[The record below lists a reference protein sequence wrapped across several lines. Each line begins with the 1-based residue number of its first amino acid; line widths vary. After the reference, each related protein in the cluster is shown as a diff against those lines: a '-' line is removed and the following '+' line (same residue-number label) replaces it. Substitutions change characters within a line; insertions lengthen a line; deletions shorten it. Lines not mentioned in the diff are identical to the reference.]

1 MTQSYTLHNG
11 IAEIRW
17 SNPPVD
23 SLSLK
28 VRESIHRALSEA
40 LADPGVKAIILGGSG
55 KNFSGGADVREFNT
69 PAATSQPDLVA
80 IEELCDTAEKPVI
93 AAITGVAL
101 GGGLEIAL
109 ACHMRVAAPSARLG
123 LPEVKLGVLPGAGG
137 TQRLPRLIPAEK
149 AIALMTSGSLVNG
162 AEAKD
167 IGLVDE
173 VGNDP
178 VEVARRVAANYLEA
192 NGPLRRARDLP
203 VNLPSEGREQFF
215 DKARKAA
222 ERQGRGAPAP
232 AKIVDCVEA
241 AANRPF
247 DEGLA
252 FERQCFAELVESPE
266 SAALRHVFFSERA
279 ASRIA
284 DLPADTPRREVE
296 LVGIVG
302 SGTMGTGIAMAFAN
316 GGYRVRVFDAND
328 EALGRSR
335 NRAKETYDS
344 AVSRGRMGADEGDA
358 RFSRLSFVS
367 SLDDLADVDL
377 VIEAVFENMDVKRDV
392 FQRLDRIIKQGA
404 ILATNTSFLDVNEIA
419 AQTSRPQDVIGLHF
433 FSPANI
439 MRLLE
444 IVRAAKTAPDVLAT
458 AMDIAKKIGKVGVVS
473 GVCDGFI
480 GNRMVER
487 YALRGLEL
495 VAEGASP
502 RQVDEALERFGM
514 AMGPFAMSDLAG
526 NDISW
531 LDRKR
536 RIQDN
541 LDYRS
546 PGFADELCERGW
558 FGQKTGQGWYRYQS
572 GDRSRHSN
580 PEADELIV
588 EWRKR
593 NGIVPR
599 PISDEEIVQRC
610 IYALTNEGAK
620 ILQEGIA
627 QRASDIDTVYVSGYG
642 FPAHKGGPMF
652 YAEAVG
658 LGKVLDQISTFHAQE
673 PDAGWE
679 PAPLLR
685 ERAHAGCFDA
695 AP

>member
-1 MTQSYTLHNG
+1 MTKSYTLNDG

-23 SLSLK
+23 SLSLA
-28 VRESIHRALSEA
+28 VRENIHRALSAA
-40 LADPGVKAIILGGSG
+40 LADPEVKAVVLAGSG

-69 PAATSQPDLVA
+69 PAAMSQPDLVA
-80 IEELCDTAEKPVI
+80 IEELCDGAQKPVV
-93 AAITGVAL
+93 AAINGVAL

-109 ACHMRVAAPSARLG
+109 ACHLRVAAPSARLG

-137 TQRLPRLIPAEK
+137 TQRLPRLTSVER
-149 AIALMTSGSLVNG
+149 AIAMMTSGSLVSG
-162 AEAKD
+162 VEAKE

-173 VGNDP
+173 IDENPND
-178 VEVARRVAANYLEA
+178 AAKRIATEHVTA
-192 NGPLRRARDLP
+192 SRTLRRARDLS
-203 VNLPSEGREQFF
+203 VDLPREGREQFF

-222 ERQGRGAPAP
+222 QKQGKGAPAP
-232 AKIVDCVEA
+232 ARIVDCVEA
-241 AANRPF
+241 AATRSF

-252 FERQCFAELVESPE
+252 FERQCFSELVESPE

-279 ASRIA
+279 AGRIA
-284 DLPADTPRREVE
+284 DLSPDTPRRKVE

-316 GGYRVRVFDAND
+316 GGYRVRVFDANND
-328 EALGRSR
+328 ALDRSKE
-335 NRAKETYDS
+335 RAKGTYDS
-344 AVSRGRMGADEGDA
+344 AVSRGRMGADEA
-358 RFSRLSFVS
+358 QSRFARLSFVNA
-367 SLDDLADVDL
+367 LEELADADL

-392 FQRLDRIIKQGA
+392 FQRLDRVVKQGA
-404 ILATNTSFLDVNEIA
+404 VLATNTSFLNVDEIA

-444 IVRAAKTAPDVLAT
+444 IVRAAKTGPDVLAT
-458 AMDIAKKIGKVGVVS
+458 AMEIAKKIGKVGVVS

-487 YALRGLEL
+487 YVLRGLEL

-536 RIQDN
+536 RIAEDPN
-541 LDYRS
+541 YRS

-558 FGQKTGQGWYRYQS
+558 FGQKSGQGWYKYQP
-572 GDRSRHSN
+572 GDRARHPN

-588 EWRKR
+588 EWRQR
-593 NGIVPR
+593 NGILPR
-599 PISDEEIVQRC
+599 EISDDEIVQRC

-620 ILQEGIA
+620 ILHEGVA
-627 QRASDIDTVYVSGYG
+627 QKASDIDTVYVSGYG

-652 YAEAVG
+652 YAESVG
-658 LGKVLDQISTFHAQE
+658 LGKVLDRISSFHAQG

-685 ERAHAGCFDA
+685 ERAHAGRFDA
-695 AP
+695 AS

>member
-1 MTQSYTLHNG
+1 MTQSYTLNDG

-23 SLSLK
+23 SLSLA
-28 VRESIHRALSEA
+28 VRESIHRALSDA
-40 LADPGVKAIILGGSG
+40 LSNPEIKAVILAGSS

-80 IEELCDTAEKPVI
+80 IEELCDAAQKPVI

-109 ACHMRVAAPSARLG
+109 ACHMRVSTPSARLG

-137 TQRLPRLIPAEK
+137 TQRLPRLISAEK

-162 AEAKD
+162 TEAKE

-173 VGNDP
+173 IGDDP
-178 VEVARRVAANYLEA
+178 VATARRLAADQLKA
-192 NGPLRRARDLP
+192 NAPFRRARDLS
-203 VNLPSEGREQFF
+203 VNLPSDGRERFF

-222 ERQGRGAPAP
+222 QKQGKGAPAP
-232 AKIVDCVEA
+232 ARIVDCVEA

-279 ASRIA
+279 AGRIA
-284 DLPADTPRREVE
+284 DLPPDTSRRKVE

-316 GGYRVRVFDAND
+316 GGYRVRIFDANND
-328 EALGRSR
+328 ALGRSR
-335 NRAKETYDS
+335 GRAKETYDS
-344 AVSRGRMGADEGDA
+344 AVSRGRMGADEAEA
-358 RFSRLSFVS
+358 RFSHLSFINA
-367 SLDDLADVDL
+367 LEELADVDL

-392 FQRLDRIIKQGA
+392 FQRLDRIVKEGA

-458 AMDIAKKIGKVGVVS
+458 AMEIAKKIGKVGVVS

-502 RQVDEALERFGM
+502 RQVDEALEKFGM

-541 LDYRS
+541 PDYRS

-558 FGQKTGQGWYRYQS
+558 FGQKTGQGWYKYQP
-572 GDRSRHSN
+572 GDRSRYSN
-580 PEADELIV
+580 PEADDLIV
-588 EWRKR
+588 EWRNR
-593 NGIVPR
+593 NGITSR
-599 PISDEEIVQRC
+599 DISDEEIVQKC

-620 ILQEGIA
+620 ILQERIA

-642 FPAHKGGPMF
+642 FPVHKGGPMF

-658 LGKVLDQISTFHAQE
+658 LGKVLDRISTFHAQE

-685 ERAHAGCFDA
+685 ERAQAGRFDA
-695 AP
+695 AS

>member
-1 MTQSYTLHNG
+1 MIQSYTLNDG

-23 SLSLK
+23 SLSLA
-28 VRESIHRALSEA
+28 VRESIHRALTEA
-40 LADPGVKAIILGGSG
+40 VADPAVKAIILAGSG

-80 IEELCDTAEKPVI
+80 IEELCDCAEKLVI

-137 TQRLPRLIPAEK
+137 TQRLPRLIAAEK
-149 AIALMTSGSLVNG
+149 AIALMTSGTLVSG
-162 AEAKD
+162 TEAKE
-167 IGLVDE
+167 IQLVDQ
-173 VGNDP
+173 VAVDP
-178 VEVARRVAANYLEA
+178 VEAARRLAAEYLEA
-192 NGPLRRARDLP
+192 KGPLRRARDLP

-222 ERQGRGAPAP
+222 QKQGRGAPAP
-232 AKIVDCVEA
+232 ARIVDCVQA
-241 AANRPF
+241 AASKHF

-284 DLPADTPRREVE
+284 YLPADTPRRTVG
-296 LVGIVG
+296 LVGLVG

-328 EALGRSR
+328 DALGRSKR
-335 NRAKETYDS
+335 HAKETYDS
-344 AVSRGRMGADEGDA
+344 AVSRGRMEADEAEA
-358 RFSRLSFVS
+358 RFSRLSFVN
-367 SLDDLADVDL
+367 SLEELADVDL
-377 VIEAVFENMDVKRDV
+377 VIEAVFEDMDVKRDV
-392 FQRLDRIIKQGA
+392 FQLLDRIVKQGA

-444 IVRAAKTAPDVLAT
+444 IVRAAKTAPDVLAA

-502 RQVDEALERFGM
+502 RQIDEAMERFGM

-541 LDYRS
+541 PDYRS

-558 FGQKTGQGWYRYQS
+558 FGQKTGQGWYKYHP
-572 GDRSRHSN
+572 GDRSRHPN
-580 PEADELIV
+580 PEADALIV

-599 PISDEEIVQRC
+599 PISDDEIVQRC

-642 FPAHKGGPMF
+642 FPAHKGGPMY
-652 YAEAVG
+652 YAETVG
-658 LGKVLDQISTFHAQE
+658 LGKVLDQVSTFHAQK
-673 PDAGWE
+673 PDSGWE

-685 ERAHAGCFDA
+685 ERAQAGRFDA
-695 AP
+695 VS

>member
-1 MTQSYTLHNG
+1 MTQSYTLNDG

-23 SLSLK
+23 SLSLV
-28 VRESIHRALSEA
+28 VRESIHRALAEA
-40 LADPGVKAIILGGSG
+40 LADPEVKAVILAASG

-80 IEELCDTAEKPVI
+80 IEELCDAAQKPVI
-93 AAITGVAL
+93 AAIAGVAL

-109 ACHMRVAAPSARLG
+109 ACHMRVATPAARLG

-137 TQRLPRLIPAEK
+137 TQRLPRLVSAET
-149 AIALMTSGSLVNG
+149 AIALMTSGSFVSG
-162 AEAKD
+162 TEAKE

-173 VGNDP
+173 IGDDP
-178 VEVARRVAANYLEA
+178 VATARHLAMDHIRTG
-192 NGPLRRARDLP
+192 GPLRRARDLT
-203 VNLPSEGREQFF
+203 VDLPSDGREEFF

-222 ERQGRGAPAP
+222 QKQGKGAPAP
-232 AKIVDCVEA
+232 ARIVDCVEA
-241 AANRPF
+241 AVNRPF

-279 ASRIA
+279 AGRIA
-284 DLPADTPRREVE
+284 DLPPDTPRRTVE

-302 SGTMGTGIAMAFAN
+302 SGTMGTGIALAFAN
-316 GGYRVRVFDAND
+316 GGYRVRIFDANND
-328 EALGRSR
+328 ALGRSR
-335 NRAKETYDS
+335 ERAKETYDS
-344 AVSRGRMGADEGDA
+344 AVSRGRIGADEAQA

-367 SLDDLADVDL
+367 ALEELAGADL

-392 FQRLDRIIKQGA
+392 FQRLDRSVKQGA

-458 AMDIAKKIGKVGVVS
+458 AMEIAKKIGKVGVVS

-487 YALRGLEL
+487 YMLRGLEL

-502 RQVDEALERFGM
+502 QQVDEAMEKFGM

-526 NDISW
+526 NDISC

-536 RIQDN
+536 RIADN
-541 LDYRS
+541 PDYRS
-546 PGFADELCERGW
+546 PSFADELCEKGW
-558 FGQKTGQGWYRYQS
+558 FGQKTGRGWYKYLK
-572 GDRSRHSN
+572 GDRSRHPN
-580 PEADELIV
+580 PEADDMIV
-588 EWRKR
+588 DWRKR
-593 NGIVPR
+593 SGITPR
-599 PISDEEIVQRC
+599 TISDDEIVQKC
-610 IYALTNEGAK
+610 IYALMNEGAK
-620 ILQEGIA
+620 ILKEGIA
-627 QRASDIDTVYVSGYG
+627 QRSSDIDTVYVAGYG
-642 FPAHKGGPMF
+642 FPMHKGGPMF
-652 YAEAVG
+652 YAEQVG
-658 LGKVLDQISTFHAQE
+658 LGKVLDQVATFHAQE
-673 PDAGWE
+673 PEAGWE
-679 PAPLLR
+679 PASLLR
-685 ERAHAGCFDA
+685 ERAHTGRFDA
-695 AP
+695 VS

>member
-1 MTQSYTLHNG
+1 MTQSYTLNDG

-23 SLSLK
+23 SLSLA

-40 LADPGVKAIILGGSG
+40 LADPEVKAVILAGSG

-80 IEELCDTAEKPVI
+80 IEELCDAAQKPVI
-93 AAITGVAL
+93 AAIAGVAL

-137 TQRLPRLIPAEK
+137 TQRLPRLVSAEK
-149 AIALMTSGSLVNG
+149 AIALMTSGSFVNG
-162 AEAKD
+162 TEAKE

-173 VGNDP
+173 IGDDP
-178 VEVARRVAANYLEA
+178 VETARRLAADHVKTG
-192 NGPLRRARDLP
+192 GPLRRARDLS

-222 ERQGRGAPAP
+222 QKPGRGAPAP
-232 AKIVDCVEA
+232 ARIVDCVEA
-241 AANRPF
+241 AANRSF

-284 DLPADTPRREVE
+284 DLPPDTPRRKVE

-302 SGTMGTGIAMAFAN
+302 SGTMGTGIALAFAN
-316 GGYRVRVFDAND
+316 GGYRVRIFDANND
-328 EALGRSR
+328 ALDRSKG
-335 NRAKETYDS
+335 RAKETYDS
-344 AVSRGRMGADEGDA
+344 AVSRGRMGADEARD
-358 RFSRLSFVS
+358 RFSRLNFVNAIEE
-367 SLDDLADVDL
+367 LADVDL

-392 FQRLDRIIKQGA
+392 FQRLDRIVRQGA

-419 AQTSRPQDVIGLHF
+419 AQTSRPKDVIGLHF

-444 IVRAAKTAPDVLAT
+444 IVRADKTAPDVLAT
-458 AMDIAKKIGKVGVVS
+458 AMEIAKKIGKVGVVS

-502 RQVDEALERFGM
+502 QQVDEAIEKFGM

-536 RIQDN
+536 RIAEN
-541 LDYRS
+541 PDYRS
-546 PGFADELCERGW
+546 PGFADELCEMGW
-558 FGQKTGQGWYRYQS
+558 FGQKTGQGWYKYQK
-572 GDRSRHSN
+572 GDRSRHPN
-580 PEADELIV
+580 PEAEELIV
-588 EWRKR
+588 DWRKR
-593 NGIVPR
+593 NGITPR
-599 PISDEEIVQRC
+599 TISDDEIVQKC

-627 QRASDIDTVYVSGYG
+627 QRSSDIDTVYVSGYG

-652 YAEAVG
+652 YAEQVG

-679 PAPLLR
+679 PASLLR
-685 ERAHAGCFDA
+685 ERAHTGRFA
-695 AP
+695 AVS